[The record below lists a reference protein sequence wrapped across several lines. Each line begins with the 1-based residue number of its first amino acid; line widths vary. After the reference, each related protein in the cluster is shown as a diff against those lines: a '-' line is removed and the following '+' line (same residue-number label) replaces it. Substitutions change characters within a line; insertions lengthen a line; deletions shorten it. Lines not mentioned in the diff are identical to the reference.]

1 MGKKLWSI
9 IINSIALTIG
19 AFTVTTPVMAKA
31 VNNTNGKSSKE
42 NFNDFN
48 FKSFNTNVKM
58 YENSKGKD
66 KGISGNG
73 DCSDFVSNVSVQGI
87 GTEELFVEFNLNKV
101 LNISLSQK
109 SNIIIRC
116 YDKNDVVL
124 ISKFKYYDEYLISAN
139 GQPYGLSRPIL
150 QAGKYFI
157 KINNKDTNIN
167 VLDIVKVELVFID
180 DNGCSQ
186 EIIFQNSKP

>member
-9 IINSIALTIG
+9 ITNAIALTTG
-19 AFTVTTPVMAKA
+19 AFTLTTPIMAKA
-31 VNNTNGKSSKE
+31 VSGTSSKLSNG
-42 NFNDFN
+42 NFNKFN
-48 FKSFNTNVKM
+48 LKSFNTNVKT
-58 YENSKGKD
+58 YKDSKEKD
-66 KGISGNG
+66 KETSGNG
-73 DCSDFVSNVSVQGI
+73 DCTDFVGNVNVQGI

-116 YDKNDVVL
+116 YDKNDIVL
-124 ISKFKYYDEYLISAN
+124 ISKFKYYDKYLISTN
-139 GQPYGLSRPIL
+139 GHAYGLSRPIV

-167 VLDIVKVELVFID
+167 VSDIAKVQLIFID
-180 DNGCSQ
+180 NNECSK
-186 EIIFQNSKP
+186 EMIF

>member
-9 IINSIALTIG
+9 ITNAIALTIG
-19 AFTVTTPVMAKA
+19 AFTLTTPIMADA
-31 VNNTNGKSSKE
+31 VNGTNGKLSKR
-42 NFNDFN
+42 NFNEFN
-48 FKSFNTNVKM
+48 FKSFNTNVKN
-58 YENSKGKD
+58 YKDSKEKD
-66 KGISGNG
+66 KDISDNG
-73 DCSDFVSNVSVQGI
+73 DCHDFVSNVSVQGI

-109 SNIIIRC
+109 SNIIIKC
-116 YDKNDVVL
+116 YDKNDIVL

-139 GQPYGLSRPIL
+139 GHAYGLSMPIL
-150 QAGKYFI
+150 QVGKYFI

-180 DNGCSQ
+180 DNGCSKKM
-186 EIIFQNSKP
+186 IF